1 MPHRD
6 QTAKS
11 QGKGIN
17 AQATPSAKHALQI
30 VAGTDVDKA
39 EEENAMLKGVMSEY
53 ALGQYMRQRAM
64 LEEAQKNA
72 VPSRE
77 VPPMAH
83 QPGPVF
89 VPHRPMQM
97 QQQTG
102 ALLKPKTP

>member
-6 QTAKS
+6 LTAKS

-30 VAGTDVDKA
+30 VAGTDVDKV

-53 ALGQYMRQRAM
+53 ALGQYMRQCAM

-72 VPSRE
+72 VASYE

-83 QPGPVF
+83 QPQRIF
-89 VPHRPMQM
+89 QTYRPMQM
-97 QQQTG
+97 QQQAG